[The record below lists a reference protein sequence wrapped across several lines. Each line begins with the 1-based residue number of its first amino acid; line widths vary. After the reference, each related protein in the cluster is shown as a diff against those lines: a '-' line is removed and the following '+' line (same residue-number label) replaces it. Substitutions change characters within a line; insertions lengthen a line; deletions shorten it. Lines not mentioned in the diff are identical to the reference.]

1 MRITRDTIRDAAKG
15 HEAATGRI
23 PRDLSA
29 AWAVLGA
36 AGACAIGVAAGHDPL
51 AVAFGVPALAGGTYL
66 LGRRVLRDDARV
78 ASLTQQRDAARL
90 EVIRLL
96 AERSMGPAGGADRGD
111 DGAAPLEPRR
121 HAAPRGGGR
130 PGAVAPLA
138 GPSFDAPLDPADA
151 GATGSI
157 A

>member
-29 AWAVLGA
+29 VWAGLAVMGAALLPGLGA
-36 AGACAIGVAAGHDPL
+36 QPV
-51 AVAFGVPALAGGTYL
+51 ALAGCAGAVALGSYL
-66 LGRRVLRDDARV
+66 LGRRVLRDDPRV
-78 ASLTQQRDAARL
+78 ATLTQQRDAARL
-90 EVIRLL
+90 EVIRLH
-96 AERSMGPAGGADRGD
+96 AERAMGTAVGADRGD
-111 DGAAPLEPRR
+111 DAAAPLEPRR

-138 GPSFDAPLDPADA
+138 GPSLDAPLDPADA
-151 GATGSI
+151 GATGAI